1 MIPNNL
7 KYTEEHEWVLLEG
20 DIATV
25 GITQHAIHELGEIVY
40 VELPAVGSDYLQ
52 MAEFGSVES
61 VKTVSSLYVPL
72 SGEVVQ
78 VNTEVVGNPSQ
89 LNDSPYDDGWLI
101 KIRIADVNEVD
112 ELLTPSDYEMQ
123 LQGN

>member
-78 VNTEVVGNPSQ
+78 VNTEVIGNPSQ

>member
-40 VELPAVGSDYLQ
+40 VELPAVGADYLQ

-89 LNDSPYDDGWLI
+89 LNESPYDDGWLI
-101 KIRIADVNEVD
+101 KIRIADVNEFD
-112 ELLTPSDYEMQ
+112 ELLSPSDYEMQ